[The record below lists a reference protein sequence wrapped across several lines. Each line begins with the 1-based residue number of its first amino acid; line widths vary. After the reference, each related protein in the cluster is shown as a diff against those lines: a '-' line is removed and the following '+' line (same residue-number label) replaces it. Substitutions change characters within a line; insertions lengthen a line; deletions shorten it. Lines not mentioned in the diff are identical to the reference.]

1 MASSPFDGLQRW
13 SWHQS
18 HDQATVLLLVPGDL
32 GEDDLSVFLDDKHL
46 IVSVRGDAPAIKGRL
61 YAPVK
66 TQSST
71 WQLERDY
78 ERKKGRKSRTGSTS
92 AASSGSSSYAFLTDP
107 DISTSFAN
115 SVAAQTDTEDFYMT
129 DTDHETSSQPS
140 AAPATTASHRSPSFS
155 PQPDSHDEETS
166 SETHASE
173 QERTSRIQRREKFA
187 PSVAAS
193 SRPVS
198 PPGHSSLASSAI
210 STRPIQQ
217 LSRLLTI
224 HLDKLRPEIWPSLI
238 VAGVPPEIEL
248 ESLPSSSEVSFSSTS
263 TATLMSSNAE
273 QKYNMDATS
282 LVAVGL
288 VTLHDDVEG
297 AFEYFCRAWLQE
309 HNPVAAMKLVSVYLP
324 LQVTAQR
331 SQLVSSE
338 RNYPLYLRRIGGNSA
353 LAKLYVEAGTL
364 YLDGVGSSLAMSIP
378 TLSQSPFSLGT
389 SEMGATV
396 HGPDPE
402 AAQRYF
408 RRARALDPS
417 IEIPDVRSRTASD
430 APSLGHV
437 DLVMPGV
444 DLHHSSTTPKDE
456 MLTESMQ
463 LAQKRRRKEK
473 DAWLDDDN
481 EWGGY
486 LYLPGLLGAGLAI
499 GIVGIMSVG
508 WWRNNNR

>member
-32 GEDDLSVFLDDKHL
+32 AEDDLSVFLDDKHL

-66 TQSST
+66 TQTSS

-78 ERKKGRKSRTGSTS
+78 ERKKSRKSRTGSTS
-92 AASSGSSSYAFLTDP
+92 AASSSSSSYAFLTDP
-107 DISTSFAN
+107 DISSSFAN

-140 AAPATTASHRSPSFS
+140 SAAPATTAVTTSHRSPSFS
-155 PQPDSHDEETS
+155 PPSDSHDEETS

-173 QERTSRIQRREKFA
+173 RERSSRSQKREKFA

-198 PPGHSSLASSAI
+198 PPEHSSLASSAI
-210 STRPIQQ
+210 SSRPIQQ

-224 HLDKLRPEIWPSLI
+224 HLDKLRPEIWPALI

-248 ESLPSSSEVSFSSTS
+248 ESQPSSSEVSFSSTS

-324 LQVTAQR
+324 LQTTPPR
-331 SQLVSSE
+331 SQLVPME
-338 RNYPLYLRRIGGNSA
+338 RNYPHYLRRIGGNST

-364 YLDGVGSSLAMSIP
+364 YLDGVGSSLAVSTP
-378 TLSQSPFSLGT
+378 TLAQSPFSLGV

-402 AAQRYF
+402 TAQRYF
-408 RRARALDPS
+408 RRARVLDPL

-430 APSLGHV
+430 APSLGH
-437 DLVMPGV
+437 LVLPGIDV
-444 DLHHSSTTPKDE
+444 HHSSETVKDE
-456 MLTESMQ
+456 ILTESMQ
-463 LAQKRRRKEK
+463 VAQKRKRKDK
-473 DAWLDDDN
+473 DAWLLEDES
-481 EWGGY
+481 EWG
-486 LYLPGLLGAGLAI
+486 YLPGLLGAGLAI